1 VNSETVA
8 EWFRRQRHRV
18 VRTSS
23 SWWYEAS
30 SRVYQAFPS
39 HWVISPGEEELL
51 EFLRRERAVALRY
64 STPLDAPAGRVSY
77 HVVCE
82 DRDYGLEKL
91 DGRAR
96 NAVRNGLQ
104 RCRVERV
111 PLDRLAD
118 EGWALEVD
126 TCSRQG
132 RDVPFS
138 RKAWRRRYLSAAD
151 LPGFEGWGALVDGRL
166 GAALLSVRIDDCCEV
181 LAQQCLAE
189 FLGARINNALT
200 FVFTQNTLQRRE
212 VRSVFYTLQ
221 SLDAP
226 ASVDDFKFH
235 MGYLARPLRQRV
247 MFHPLA
253 ERVVGHWTHRLVS
266 AGLRVRPSNHLL
278 AKAEGMIRFHLQG
291 KRPTA
296 EQEWPRCVQAH
307 QRDAVEEVGQQGGAR
322 VSGRAGSAPRP
333 MS

>member
-1 VNSETVA
+1 VNAETVA
-8 EWFRRQRHRV
+8 EWFRRQHHRV

-30 SRVYQAFPS
+30 PRVYQAFPS

-51 EFLRRERAVALRY
+51 EFLRHERAVALRY
-64 STPLDAPAGRVSY
+64 STPLDAPTGRVSY

-82 DRDYGLEKL
+82 DRDYGLQTL

-104 RCRVERV
+104 RCRVERI
-111 PLDRLAD
+111 PLERLAD

-126 TCSRQG
+126 TCGRQG

-138 RKAWRRRYLSAAD
+138 EKEWRRRYLSAAE

-166 GAALLSVRIDDCCEV
+166 GAALLSVRIDGCCEV

-200 FVFTQNTLQRRE
+200 FVFTQSTLQRPE

-235 MGYLARPLRQRV
+235 MGYVARPVRQRV

-253 ERVVGHWTHRLVS
+253 ERALGPWAHRLVS

-291 KRPTA
+291 KRPTE
-296 EQEWPRCVQAH
+296 EQEWPRCVREQ
-307 QRDAVEEVGQQGGAR
+307 QRGAVEQVGHEAGAR
-322 VSGRAGSAPRP
+322 VTERAGSAPRS
-333 MS
+333 M